1 MQRGSARDHFDH
13 TVAARSPSAP
23 CETAARAGSAQ
34 TPGNME
40 KMARYTATRPQ
51 IQSDFMK
58 QSRRRV
64 PPTMRAQFYGRRYP
78 RDCVPNPPADCPRV
92 RGPGIAAFRA
102 SVAVIARRPTLSL
115 RGFSGGAVAVRK
127 SGPGKIP
134 FGATSAPHSSEQ
146 QIGDEPRWTM
156 LFVRPFATTFISV
169 SSYDSTSYVTSAVL
183 PAALAVPPA
192 APRR

>member
-78 RDCVPNPPADCPRV
+78 RDSVPAPPADCPLIN
-92 RGPGIAAFRA
+92 GPAVTAFRD
-102 SVAVIARRPTLSL
+102 SVAVDDINGTITATDARGRVHTFHKVACTETRPAVSPTSHKN
-115 RGFSGGAVAVRK
+115 RSGLK
-127 SGPGKIP
+127 
-134 FGATSAPHSSEQ
+134 E
-146 QIGDEPRWTM
+146 
-156 LFVRPFATTFISV
+156 
-169 SSYDSTSYVTSAVL
+169 
-183 PAALAVPPA
+183 
-192 APRR
+192 